1 MPSNCPIMTSLS
13 SISQGLFKYFPEVPS
28 LAIWHHTTSQNIS
41 DSVAK
46 TLNFLHRLLTITD
59 VMLGKY
65 VRHEVSLQKLFV
77 EELVS
82 SDWEFPGSA
91 VSSALS
97 RNSTCATRG
106 LYSVCHSCH
115 FCHCTVAP
123 EEAAARRDLYP
134 HTLNTLNTLKY
145 FPTQRK
151 RTLPHLAA
159 ISSPWL
165 FQQKNNQNQILIYFA
180 FSKHNLWET
189 GDSKPA
195 MKGLPWPGYLEDVEK
210 HDRLAALRVGTGQW
224 ATGNCHCN
232 ALLRQRAGRWENSFF
247 IRQK

>member
-41 DSVAK
+41 DSLAK

-91 VSSALS
+91 S

-106 LYSVCHSCH
+106 LYSVCHPCH

-134 HTLNTLNTLKY
+134 HTLHFKHFEIYPHTLNTLKY
-145 FPTQRK
+145 IPTLW
-151 RTLPHLAA
+151 TL
-159 ISSPWL
+159 
-165 FQQKNNQNQILIYFA
+165 
-180 FSKHNLWET
+180 
-189 GDSKPA
+189 
-195 MKGLPWPGYLEDVEK
+195 
-210 HDRLAALRVGTGQW
+210 
-224 ATGNCHCN
+224 
-232 ALLRQRAGRWENSFF
+232 
-247 IRQK
+247 

>member
-41 DSVAK
+41 DLLAK

-134 HTLNTLNTLKY
+134 HTLNTLKY
-145 FPTQRK
+145 FPAQRK

-159 ISSPWL
+159 IFSPWL
-165 FQQKNNQNQILIYFA
+165 FQKNTTKTKYLFILPFQNTIFEKQVIASLQWKSYQGHLDMAKICR
-180 FSKHNLWET
+180 LW
-189 GDSKPA
+189 
-195 MKGLPWPGYLEDVEK
+195 LE
-210 HDRLAALRVGTGQW
+210 
-224 ATGNCHCN
+224 
-232 ALLRQRAGRWENSFF
+232 
-247 IRQK
+247 

>member
-41 DSVAK
+41 DSLAK

-91 VSSALS
+91 S

-106 LYSVCHSCH
+106 LYSVCHPCH

-134 HTLNTLNTLKY
+134 HTLNTLNTLEYIPTLWTLLKY
-145 FPTQRK
+145 IPT
-151 RTLPHLAA
+151 L
-159 ISSPWL
+159 
-165 FQQKNNQNQILIYFA
+165 
-180 FSKHNLWET
+180 
-189 GDSKPA
+189 
-195 MKGLPWPGYLEDVEK
+195 
-210 HDRLAALRVGTGQW
+210 
-224 ATGNCHCN
+224 
-232 ALLRQRAGRWENSFF
+232 
-247 IRQK
+247 